1 MFVARNRLSTDPF
14 APDPYRRAH
23 PLPLNSLSLDQLVDL
38 VETVAERY
46 RDIYGDWGYKVG
58 NKLNE
63 LVEEAKA
70 SDQVNAYYRLGDY
83 LQRLLSC
90 NVDELPSPENIVS
103 TRLVFATPRSFL
115 EANSITSLWY
125 GSAFYNLADHR
136 SSLHG
141 ASLVAPFSCYLF
153 FVTTPCS

>member
-1 MFVARNRLSTDPF
+1 MFVARNRLSTNPFVLDPH
-14 APDPYRRAH
+14 RRAH

-46 RDIYGDWGYKVG
+46 RDTYGDWGHIVG

-70 SDQVNAYYRLGDY
+70 SDHVNAYYRLGDY

-136 SSLHG
+136 PTLHG

-153 FVTTPCS
+153 FVTTACS